1 MTEVRV
7 LAVAT
12 AALSV
17 CTFASAEIVGFEE
30 RFVSGASNW
39 RGATAAS
46 ALEWFA
52 NDGVGGSTYVRSSF
66 ALSGTGTAGA
76 SQTLFCA
83 HTALGSSGGGFAGN
97 WVAAGVTGAS
107 FAFRHDLGVPIRVT
121 GRFASPT
128 NTPGAIAVSS
138 QEVASGVWT
147 TVTFDLTLRSPDL
160 VSFEGTRYLAV
171 FSEIGAMEF
180 GFSLPQ
186 ALVGQQLTGN
196 FDFTNFWIVPA
207 PGPLAILALAG
218 VVMRRRR

>member
-1 MTEVRV
+1 MTTVRV
-7 LAVAT
+7 LTVAT
-12 AALSV
+12 AAMSV
-17 CTFASAEIVGFEE
+17 CTLASAEIVGFEE
-30 RFVSGASNW
+30 HFVSGASNW

-46 ALEWFA
+46 ALEWLA
-52 NDGVGGSTYVRSSF
+52 NDGPGAGAYVRSSF
-66 ALSGTGTAGA
+66 TLSGAAAAGA
-76 SQTLFCA
+76 RQTMFCA
-83 HTALGSSGGGFAGN
+83 HTALGSSGGGFAGD

-107 FAFRHDLGVPIRVT
+107 FAFRHDLGVPIRIT
-121 GRFASPT
+121 GRFAPPS

-147 TVTFDLTLRSPDL
+147 TVTLDLTLRSPDL

-180 GFSLPQ
+180 GFNLPQ
-186 ALVGQQLTGN
+186 ALVGQQVSGN
-196 FDFTNFWIVPA
+196 FDFTDFWIVPA